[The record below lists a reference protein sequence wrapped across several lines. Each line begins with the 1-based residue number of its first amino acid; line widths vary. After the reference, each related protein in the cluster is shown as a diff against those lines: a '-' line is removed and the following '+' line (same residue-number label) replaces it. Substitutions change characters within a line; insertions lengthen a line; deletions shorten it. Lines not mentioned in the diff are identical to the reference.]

1 MARRSS
7 SKTRGITTEK
17 NGVVIYQN
25 PDGVS
30 VSLKF
35 TTPKGIISYFQNGE
49 GVRSELGR
57 VEKDSITF
65 PPVVK
70 IEFRDFD
77 KVFGATVRGYS
88 NIASEQGYVDYLYI
102 NLSCE
107 DFKSEMLVK
116 RQELL
121 EFNINDKNCWDGD
134 EGELTLTHLPD

>member
-7 SKTRGITTEK
+7 KARGITTEK
-17 NGVVIYQN
+17 DGVVIYEN

-57 VEKDSITF
+57 VEKDLVTF

-88 NIASEQGYVDYLYI
+88 NIASEQGYVD
-102 NLSCE
+102 
-107 DFKSEMLVK
+107 
-116 RQELL
+116 
-121 EFNINDKNCWDGD
+121 
-134 EGELTLTHLPD
+134 

>member
-7 SKTRGITTEK
+7 SKTSGITTEK

-35 TTPKGIISYFQNGE
+35 TTPKDIISYFQNGE
-49 GVRSELGR
+49 GMRSELGR
-57 VEKDSITF
+57 VKKDFVIF

-88 NIASEQGYVDYLYI
+88 NIVSEQGYNDHIYI

-107 DFKSEMLVK
+107 DFKSEMLVR

-121 EFNINDKNCWDGD
+121 EFNINDKNCWDGH
-134 EGELTLTHLPD
+134 EGELTLTHLSD

>member
-7 SKTRGITTEK
+7 KARGITTEK
-17 NGVVIYQN
+17 DGVVIYEN
-25 PDGVS
+25 PDGVA

-35 TTPKGIISYFQNGE
+35 ATPHGIISYFQNGE

-57 VEKDSITF
+57 VEKDFVTF

-70 IEFRDFD
+70 IEFRDFN

-88 NIASEQGYVDYLYI
+88 NIASEQGYVDNLYI

-116 RQELL
+116 RQELS

>member
-1 MARRSS
+1 M
-7 SKTRGITTEK
+7 
-17 NGVVIYQN
+17 
-25 PDGVS
+25 
-30 VSLKF
+30 
-35 TTPKGIISYFQNGE
+35 
-49 GVRSELGR
+49 RSELGR
-57 VEKDSITF
+57 VKKDFVTF

-88 NIASEQGYVDYLYI
+88 NIASEQGYVDNLYI

-116 RQELL
+116 RQELS

>member
-7 SKTRGITTEK
+7 KARGITTEK
-17 NGVVIYQN
+17 DGVVMYEN

-35 TTPKGIISYFQNGE
+35 TTPHDIISYFQNGE

-57 VEKDSITF
+57 VKKDFVTF

-88 NIASEQGYVDYLYI
+88 NIASEQGYVDNLYI

-116 RQELL
+116 RQELS

>member
-7 SKTRGITTEK
+7 KARGITTEK
-17 NGVVIYQN
+17 DGVVIYEN

-35 TTPKGIISYFQNGE
+35 ATPKRIISYFKNGE
-49 GVRSELGR
+49 GVRSELGK
-57 VEKDSITF
+57 VKKDFVTF

-88 NIASEQGYVDYLYI
+88 NIASEQGYVDNLYI

>member
-7 SKTRGITTEK
+7 KARGITTEK
-17 NGVVIYQN
+17 DGVVIYEN

-35 TTPKGIISYFQNGE
+35 TTPHDIISYFQNGE

-57 VEKDSITF
+57 VKKDFVTF

-70 IEFRDFD
+70 IEFRDFN

-88 NIASEQGYVDYLYI
+88 NIASEQGYVDNLYI

-116 RQELL
+116 RQELS

>member
-7 SKTRGITTEK
+7 KARGITTEK
-17 NGVVIYQN
+17 DGVVIYEN

-35 TTPKGIISYFQNGE
+35 ATPHGIISYFQNGE

-57 VEKDSITF
+57 VEKDSVTF
-65 PPVVK
+65 LPIVK

-88 NIASEQGYVDYLYI
+88 NIVSEQGYVDYLYI

-121 EFNINDKNCWDGD
+121 EFNIDDKNCWDRD
-134 EGELTLTHLPD
+134 EGDLTLTHLSD

>member
-7 SKTRGITTEK
+7 KARGITTEK
-17 NGVVIYQN
+17 DGVVIYEN

-35 TTPKGIISYFQNGE
+35 ATPHGIISYFQNGE

-57 VEKDSITF
+57 VEKDSVTF

-70 IEFRDFD
+70 IEFRDFN

-88 NIASEQGYVDYLYI
+88 NIASEQGYVDNLYI

-116 RQELL
+116 RQELS

>member
-7 SKTRGITTEK
+7 KARGITTEK
-17 NGVVIYQN
+17 DGVVIYEN

-35 TTPKGIISYFQNGE
+35 TTPHDIISYFQNGE

-57 VEKDSITF
+57 VKKDFVTF

-88 NIASEQGYVDYLYI
+88 NIASEQGYVDNLYI
-102 NLSCE
+102 NLSHLL
-107 DFKSEMLVK
+107 LVDQG
-116 RQELL
+116 RLYFRANHRLQAQLL
-121 EFNINDKNCWDGD
+121 R
-134 EGELTLTHLPD
+134 

>member
-7 SKTRGITTEK
+7 KARGITTEK
-17 NGVVIYQN
+17 DGVVIYEN

-35 TTPKGIISYFQNGE
+35 TTPHDIISYFQNGE

-57 VEKDSITF
+57 VKKDFVTF

-88 NIASEQGYVDYLYI
+88 NIASEQGYVDNLYI

-116 RQELL
+116 RQELS

-134 EGELTLTHLPD
+134 EGDLTLTHLPD

>member
-7 SKTRGITTEK
+7 KARGITTEK
-17 NGVVIYQN
+17 DGVVIYEN
-25 PDGVS
+25 PDGVA

-35 TTPKGIISYFQNGE
+35 ATSKGIISYFQNGE

-57 VEKDSITF
+57 VEKDFVTF

-88 NIASEQGYVDYLYI
+88 NIVSEQGYVDFLYI

-121 EFNINDKNCWDGD
+121 EFNINGKNCWDGD
-134 EGELTLTHLPD
+134 EGELTLTHLSD

>member
-7 SKTRGITTEK
+7 KARGITTEK
-17 NGVVIYQN
+17 DGVVIYEN

-35 TTPKGIISYFQNGE
+35 TTPHDIISYFQNGE

-57 VEKDSITF
+57 VKKDFVTF

-88 NIASEQGYVDYLYI
+88 NIASEQGYVDCLYI

-116 RQELL
+116 RQELS
-121 EFNINDKNCWDGD
+121 EFNINDKNCWDRD